1 MHISSEVLHISR
13 MLCKGNWPACDD
25 EEKASHTIFLFW
37 LMLLKYMVVQKYF
50 IAAECIK
57 LGAVGCIKK
66 TMANRLREVILCL
79 YSTLMRLHLEYCVQ
93 FWAPQF
99 KTDRDLLERVQWR
112 AIMINGLEHLPNGR
126 KWNRENNPNQGKNC
140 WLKFIGDVVWEI
152 C

>member
-1 MHISSEVLHISR
+1 
-13 MLCKGNWPACDD
+13 
-25 EEKASHTIFLFW
+25 
-37 LMLLKYMVVQKYF
+37 MLLKYMVVQKYF

-99 KTDRDLLERVQWR
+99 KTDRDLLEGAQWR
-112 AIMINGLEHLPNGR
+112 ATKMVKGSEHLPYEGR
-126 KWNRENNPNQGKNC
+126 LSNLGLFSLGKRR
-140 WLKFIGDVVWEI
+140 LKADLINVY
-152 C
+152 